1 MYSLYG
7 CLSPDGRTDDWLRH
21 IMPSKKQPMM
31 TKSPNTNQKPSSS
44 PMSRQVMGAITILI
58 LALDQLA
65 KHLVHTYV
73 QLNDALEIVPGS
85 LNLVHVRNTGAAFG
99 FLNVVDLA
107 YKRVLMTSVALAAL
121 IAIGFYAWRV
131 EAHETLSRAGLALI
145 LGGAIG
151 NLIDRV
157 RLAYVIDFID
167 VYAGFY
173 KPTWPHY
180 PTFNVAD
187 SCIVVGAILIFW
199 RTFFPLPE
207 PDKNDDN
214 VNAEKTDERLA

>member
-1 MYSLYG
+1 
-7 CLSPDGRTDDWLRH
+7 
-21 IMPSKKQPMM
+21 
-31 TKSPNTNQKPSSS
+31 
-44 PMSRQVMGAITILI
+44 MSRQVMGAITILI

-65 KHLVHTYV
+65 KHLVLTYV

-151 NLIDRV
+151 NLIDRAF
-157 RLAYVIDFID
+157 LGYVVDFID
-167 VYAGFY
+167 VYWGSIHFWA
-173 KPTWPHY
+173 
-180 PTFNVAD
+180 FNVAD
-187 SCIVVGAILIFW
+187 SAITVGACLLIMDMFLA
-199 RTFFPLPE
+199 T
-207 PDKNDDN
+207 DN
-214 VNAEKTDERLA
+214 VPTST